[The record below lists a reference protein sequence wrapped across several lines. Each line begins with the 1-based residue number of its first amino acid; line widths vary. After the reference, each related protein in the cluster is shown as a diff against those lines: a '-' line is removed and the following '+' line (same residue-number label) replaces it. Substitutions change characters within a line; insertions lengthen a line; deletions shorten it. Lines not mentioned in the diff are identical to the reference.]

1 MRIFGDPC
9 LRLLALS
16 LGAGL
21 FASDLSA
28 DASKVTIGLQG
39 HISPKCGLS
48 DMSGQLDFGKAGM
61 GRESRRATVDFTI
74 DCNTPFIYRLSAQD
88 GAMRRQ
94 GSGPAANPAHAR
106 LPYDV
111 SLTIPTDDGG
121 TLRASCGS
129 EVLSADSSGRGCGV
143 DSGHAIATHRRGQIL
158 VSLRSG
164 SESPRPG
171 GYTDNLEIGL
181 SVKE

>member
-28 DASKVTIGLQG
+28 DASKVTIRLQG

-48 DMSGQLDFGKAGM
+48 DMSGQLDFGKAGI

-74 DCNTPFIYRLSAQD
+74 DCNTPFIYRLSARE
-88 GAMRRQ
+88 GAMRLQ
-94 GSGPAANPAHAR
+94 SSDPAANPAQAR

-129 EVLSADSSGRGCGV
+129 DRLRADTAQACDADSGNAV
-143 DSGHAIATHRRGQIL
+143 ATRQRGQMVVNL
-158 VSLRSG
+158 TPAARGPVEGR
-164 SESPRPG
+164 
-171 GYTDNLEIGL
+171 YTDNLEIIL
-181 SVKE
+181 TAKQ